1 MASYKALFKSIE
13 EYVTNLFE
21 EHPDERLVYHNL
33 SHTQY
38 VVDKTTEIAGH
49 YPLSEKDMVVVF
61 AAAWF
66 HDTGYLFTDP
76 RHHEEK
82 SAELMRTFL
91 QTQQAEESI
100 IDEVAGCIMATKHG
114 TSPVGLLQEM
124 VCDADS
130 YNFGTKDFLI
140 TNKKVFREME
150 INRNGDISVE
160 EFNRGTD
167 AMLKSHKYYTSYCRD
182 LLNKKKKKNLKN
194 WDKNIQEEED
204 KENDTD
210 ITEKGGVAKGMQT
223 LLRLTSSN
231 HMELSQMADKK
242 ADILISVNAII
253 ISVILSVLFRKL
265 QTNPYLTI
273 PSVLFLVVAVTTIV
287 ISIIATRPKVN
298 KGIFREEDVVNK
310 KINLLF
316 FGNFHHVSL
325 ETYDKAMREMM
336 RDSDYLYNSIIQDIY
351 YLGAVLG
358 KKYKLIRLAY
368 NIFMIGIIA
377 SVLAFALATF
387 FFHTS
392 HGGASSL
399 NQHVSP
405 F

>member
-1 MASYKALFKSIE
+1 M
-13 EYVTNLFE
+13 
-21 EHPDERLVYHNL
+21 
-33 SHTQY
+33 
-38 VVDKTTEIAGH
+38 
-49 YPLSEKDMVVVF
+49 
-61 AAAWF
+61 
-66 HDTGYLFTDP
+66 
-76 RHHEEK
+76 
-82 SAELMRTFL
+82 
-91 QTQQAEESI
+91 
-100 IDEVAGCIMATKHG
+100 
-114 TSPVGLLQEM
+114 
-124 VCDADS
+124 
-130 YNFGTKDFLI
+130 
-140 TNKKVFREME
+140 
-150 INRNGDISVE
+150 
-160 EFNRGTD
+160 
-167 AMLKSHKYYTSYCRD
+167 
-182 LLNKKKKKNLKN
+182 
-194 WDKNIQEEED
+194 
-204 KENDTD
+204 
-210 ITEKGGVAKGMQT
+210 
-223 LLRLTSSN
+223 
-231 HMELSQMADKK
+231 
-242 ADILISVNAII
+242 
-253 ISVILSVLFRKL
+253 

-368 NIFMIGIIA
+368 NIFMMGIIA

-387 FFHTS
+387 FFHIR